1 MKYKNILVASLAVC
15 LSTALVVTFSFIH
28 PEYALLT
35 IFVYFIS
42 IIITAIIVFIIS
54 KIYNKNKSSVNTEDF
69 VKVMENLES
78 EFIVWSDDF
87 SYIRMNKRIR
97 EHLGLS
103 QEESCTLRN
112 SDHWFALTVTQPLPV

>member
-112 SDHWFALTVTQPLPV
+112 SDH